1 MVQPHAPPRHE
12 LTLEAE
18 RIMMMDFASTQARG
32 KEVAPPAS
40 REGGQT
46 DVAAAKPLSA
56 SPLLTTNVVDKM
68 YC

>member
-1 MVQPHAPPRHE
+1 
-12 LTLEAE
+12 
-18 RIMMMDFASTQARG
+18 MMMDFASTQARG

-68 YC
+68 YR